1 MDLSRAADINFNH
14 EGIKMAKS
22 KNFLRT
28 INVPSH
34 GKSKFVQKGSTT
46 ANVSTKAKTQSL
58 KQTPANTVK
67 EAKETP
73 SKGFSA

>member
-1 MDLSRAADINFNH
+1 
-14 EGIKMAKS
+14 MAKS
-22 KNFLRT
+22 KNFRRT